1 MRNKGIIL
9 FLSIILS
16 IVLGVT
22 SLYTPRPK
30 SEDSGFSTEIAK
42 EHIKEIS
49 KEVHSIQEPEA
60 LGRVREYILNELKE
74 LGLEPEVF
82 TYEDVESSKGG
93 IYDINNIYAKIDGKN
108 GEDGSY
114 IMLASHYDSS
124 PKKRSGEDGE
134 SKGAADAGYGVSTIL
149 EIVRIIKES
158 GQELENGIKI
168 LITDGEEMGLM
179 GAKEEMNNNFDLY
192 ENVNFVVNLEAR
204 GIKGPALMFETSNN
218 NKKVIDLYKKANL
231 PVSYSLAADVYNK
244 MPNGSDF
251 TEFKDAGLPGINFAV
266 LNDLDYYHT
275 KNDNYDNISDTSIQH
290 YGEQVLPIVQEY
302 VYNAKYGQA
311 DYFQS
316 NQNSVFFTLLPN
328 VFINYTSLI
337 ATILAVI
344 SLIALVVIMRNL
356 KVNAKM
362 VVKWI
367 AVWTGLALA
376 STAIG
381 IAISYIISMVSGI
394 EFKITYMPRITG
406 SDFIVLMA
414 VILTSVLVA
423 LLSKKLAKNRED
435 LESML
440 FGGLWFN
447 EFLLVIFMIALPG
460 GSYLFLWP
468 VIMTLISII
477 LTKKFKNQNMLL
489 IATMFTIVMY
499 VPVIYNIYIAL
510 TIGAL
515 GVVML
520 LTLMSLSTIVPL
532 VLNVSM
538 ENENVIRNI
547 YRKVA

>member
-82 TYEDVESSKGG
+82 TYEGVESSKGG

-134 SKGAADAGYGVSTIL
+134 SKGAADDGYGVSTIL

-251 TEFKDAGLPGINFAV
+251 TEFKNAGLPGINFAV

>member
-1 MRNKGIIL
+1 M
-9 FLSIILS
+9 
-16 IVLGVT
+16 
-22 SLYTPRPK
+22 YT
-30 SEDSGFSTEIAK
+30 T
-42 EHIKEIS
+42 
-49 KEVHSIQEPEA
+49 Q
-60 LGRVREYILNELKE
+60 
-74 LGLEPEVF
+74 
-82 TYEDVESSKGG
+82 
-93 IYDINNIYAKIDGKN
+93 
-108 GEDGSY
+108 
-114 IMLASHYDSS
+114 
-124 PKKRSGEDGE
+124 
-134 SKGAADAGYGVSTIL
+134 
-149 EIVRIIKES
+149 
-158 GQELENGIKI
+158 
-168 LITDGEEMGLM
+168 
-179 GAKEEMNNNFDLY
+179 
-192 ENVNFVVNLEAR
+192 
-204 GIKGPALMFETSNN
+204 
-218 NKKVIDLYKKANL
+218 
-231 PVSYSLAADVYNK
+231 
-244 MPNGSDF
+244 
-251 TEFKDAGLPGINFAV
+251 
-266 LNDLDYYHT
+266 
-275 KNDNYDNISDTSIQH
+275 
-290 YGEQVLPIVQEY
+290 
-302 VYNAKYGQA
+302 KYGQA

>member
-16 IVLGVT
+16 VVLGIT

-30 SEDSGFSTEIAK
+30 SEESGFSTEIAK

-49 KEVHSIQEPEA
+49 REVHSIQQPEA
-60 LGRVREYILNELKE
+60 LGRVREYIVNELKE
-74 LGLEPEVF
+74 LGLEPQVF

-149 EIVRIIKES
+149 EIVRVIKES

-179 GAKEEMNNNFDLY
+179 GAKEEMNNNFGLY

-204 GIKGPALMFETSNN
+204 GIKGPALMFETSSN

-251 TEFKDAGLPGINFAV
+251 TEFKNAGLPGINFAV

-275 KNDNYDNISDTSIQH
+275 KNDNYENISDTSIQH
-290 YGEQVLPIVQEY
+290 YGEQVLPVVQEY
-302 VYNAKYGQA
+302 VYNSKYGQA
-311 DYFQS
+311 DYFES
-316 NQNSVFFTLLPN
+316 NQDSIFFTLLPN
-328 VFINYTSLI
+328 VFINYSSLI
-337 ATILAVI
+337 ATILAVV
-344 SLIALVVIMRNL
+344 SLIALLLIMRRL
-356 KVNAKM
+356 KVNAKL
-362 VVKWI
+362 VVKWTTI
-367 AVWTGLALA
+367 WTGLALA
-376 STAIG
+376 VAAIG
-381 IAISYIISMVSGI
+381 VAISYIISMVTDI
-394 EFKITYMPRITG
+394 EFKITYMPRVTG
-406 SDFIVLMA
+406 ADFIALAA
-414 VILTSVLVA
+414 VVLTSILVTI
-423 LLSKKLAKNRED
+423 LSKKLAKNRYEF
-435 LESML
+435 EAML

-447 EFLLVIFMIALPG
+447 EILLVIFMIALPG

-468 VIMTLISII
+468 VIMTLISIV
-477 LTKKFKNQNMLL
+477 LSKKFRNQNMLL
-489 IATMFTIVMY
+489 LATMFTIVMY

-520 LTLMSLSTIVPL
+520 LALMAVSTVVPL
-532 VLNVSM
+532 ALNIIMIEEDS
-538 ENENVIRNI
+538 II
-547 YRKVA
+547 SLYRKVA

>member
-16 IVLGVT
+16 IVLGIT

-82 TYEDVESSKGG
+82 TYEDVEGSKGG
-93 IYDINNIYAKIDGKN
+93 IYDINNIYAKIDGRN

-168 LITDGEEMGLM
+168 LITDGEEVGLM

>member
-82 TYEDVESSKGG
+82 TYEGVESSKGG

-251 TEFKDAGLPGINFAV
+251 TEFKNAGLPGINFAV

-414 VILTSVLVA
+414 VILTSILVV

-468 VIMTLISII
+468 VIITLISII

>member
-1 MRNKGIIL
+1 M
-9 FLSIILS
+9 LSV
-16 IVLGVT
+16 VLGIT

-30 SEDSGFSTEIAK
+30 SEESGFSTEIAK

-49 KEVHSIQEPEA
+49 REVHSIQQPEA
-60 LGRVREYILNELKE
+60 LGRVREYIVNELKE

-82 TYEDVESSKGG
+82 IYEDVESSKGG

-149 EIVRIIKES
+149 EIVRVIKES

-179 GAKEEMNNNFDLY
+179 GAKEEMNNNFGLY

-204 GIKGPALMFETSNN
+204 GIKGPALMFETSSN

-251 TEFKDAGLPGINFAV
+251 TEFKNAGLAGINFAV

-275 KNDNYDNISDTSIQH
+275 QNDNYDNISDTSIQH
-290 YGEQVLPIVQEY
+290 YGEQVLPVVQEY
-302 VYNAKYGQA
+302 VYNSKYGQA
-311 DYFQS
+311 DYFES
-316 NQNSVFFTLLPN
+316 NENSIFFTLLPN
-328 VFINYTSLI
+328 MFINYSSLI
-337 ATILAVI
+337 ATILAVL
-344 SLIALVVIMRNL
+344 SLIALLLIMRRL
-356 KVNAKM
+356 KINVKL
-362 VVKWI
+362 VVKWTT
-367 AVWTGLALA
+367 VWTGLALA
-376 STAIG
+376 VAAIG
-381 IAISYIISMVSGI
+381 VAVSYIISMVTGI
-394 EFKITYMPRITG
+394 EFKITYMPRVTG
-406 SDFIVLMA
+406 ADFIALAA
-414 VILTSVLVA
+414 VVLTSILVVI
-423 LLSKKLAKNRED
+423 LSKKLARNRED
-435 LESML
+435 FEAML
-440 FGGLWFN
+440 YGGLWFN
-447 EFLLVIFMIALPG
+447 EILLVIFMIALPG

-468 VIMTLISII
+468 VIMTLISIV
-477 LTKKFKNQNMLL
+477 LSKKFKNKNILL
-489 IATMFTIVMY
+489 LAKMFTIVMY

-520 LTLMSLSTIVPL
+520 LALMAVSTVVPL
-532 VLNVSM
+532 ALNIIMIEEDS
-538 ENENVIRNI
+538 II
-547 YRKVA
+547 SLYRKVA

>member
-82 TYEDVESSKGG
+82 TYEGVESSKGG

-251 TEFKDAGLPGINFAV
+251 TEFKNAGLPGINFAV

-414 VILTSVLVA
+414 VILTSILVV

>member
-16 IVLGVT
+16 VVLGIT

-30 SEDSGFSTEIAK
+30 SEESGFSTEIAK

-49 KEVHSIQEPEA
+49 REVHSIQQPEA
-60 LGRVREYILNELKE
+60 LGRVREYIVNELKE

-82 TYEDVESSKGG
+82 TYENVESSKGG
-93 IYDINNIYAKIDGKN
+93 TYDINNIYAKIDGKN
-108 GEDGSY
+108 GENGSY

-149 EIVRIIKES
+149 EIVRVIKES

-179 GAKEEMNNNFDLY
+179 GAKEEMNNNFGLY

-204 GIKGPALMFETSNN
+204 GIKGPALMFETSSN

-231 PVSYSLAADVYNK
+231 PVSYSLAAYVYNK

-251 TEFKDAGLPGINFAV
+251 TEFKNAGLPGINFAV

-275 KNDNYDNISDTSIQH
+275 QNDNYDNISDTSIQH
-290 YGEQVLPIVQEY
+290 YGEQVLPIVEEY
-302 VYNAKYGQA
+302 VFNSEYGQA
-311 DYFQS
+311 DYFKS
-316 NQNSVFFTLLPN
+316 NQDSIFFTLLPN
-328 VFINYTSLI
+328 VFINYSSLV
-337 ATILAVI
+337 ATILAVV
-344 SLIALVVIMRNL
+344 SLIALLLIMRRL
-356 KVNAKM
+356 KINAKL
-362 VVKWI
+362 VVKWTT
-367 AVWTGLALA
+367 VWIGLALA
-376 STAIG
+376 VVAIG
-381 IAISYIISMVSGI
+381 LAVSYIISMVTGI
-394 EFKITYMPRITG
+394 EFKITYMPRVIG
-406 SDFIVLMA
+406 ADFIALTA
-414 VILTSVLVA
+414 VVLTSILVA
-423 LLSKKLAKNRED
+423 ILSKKLARNRED
-435 LESML
+435 FEVML
-440 FGGLWFN
+440 YGGLWFN
-447 EFLLVIFMIALPG
+447 EILLVIFMMVLPG

-468 VIMTLISII
+468 IMITLASLTLSRKLRNKNMMLISI
-477 LTKKFKNQNMLL
+477 
-489 IATMFTIVMY
+489 MFTIVMY

-520 LTLMSLSTIVPL
+520 LTLMALSTIVPL
-532 VLNVSM
+532 ALNVAM
-538 ENENVIRNI
+538 AEENSIRSL
-547 YRKVA
+547 YRKAA

>member
-16 IVLGVT
+16 VVLGIT

-30 SEDSGFSTEIAK
+30 SEESGFSTEIAK

-49 KEVHSIQEPEA
+49 REVHSIQQPEA
-60 LGRVREYILNELKE
+60 LGRVREYIVNELKE

-149 EIVRIIKES
+149 EIVRVIKES

-179 GAKEEMNNNFDLY
+179 GAKEEMNNNFGLY

-204 GIKGPALMFETSNN
+204 GIKGPALMFETSSN

-231 PVSYSLAADVYNK
+231 PVSYSLAAAVYNK

-251 TEFKDAGLPGINFAV
+251 TEFKNAGLAGINFAV

-275 KNDNYDNISDTSIQH
+275 QNDNYENISDTSIQH
-290 YGEQVLPIVQEY
+290 YGEQVLPVVQEY
-302 VYNAKYGQA
+302 VYNSKYGQA
-311 DYFQS
+311 DYFES
-316 NQNSVFFTLLPN
+316 NENSVFFTLLPN
-328 VFINYTSLI
+328 MFINYSSLI
-337 ATILAVI
+337 ATILSVV
-344 SLIALVVIMRNL
+344 SLIVLLLIMRRL
-356 KVNAKM
+356 KINAKS
-362 VVKWI
+362 VVKWT
-367 AVWTGLALA
+367 AVWIGLALTVA
-376 STAIG
+376 AIG
-381 IAISYIISMVSGI
+381 VAVSYIISIVTGI
-394 EFKITYMPRITG
+394 EFKITYMPRVIG
-406 SDFIVLMA
+406 ADFIALVA
-414 VILTSVLVA
+414 VVLTSVLVTI
-423 LLSKKLAKNRED
+423 LSKKLARNRED
-435 LESML
+435 FESML
-440 FGGLWFN
+440 YGGLWFN
-447 EFLLVIFMIALPG
+447 EILLVIFMMALPG

-468 VIMTLISII
+468 IMITLASLTLSRKLRNKNMMLIS
-477 LTKKFKNQNMLL
+477 M
-489 IATMFTIVMY
+489 MFTIIMY
-499 VPVIYNIYIAL
+499 VPVIYNIYVAL

-520 LTLMSLSTIVPL
+520 LTLMALSTIIPL
-532 VLNVSM
+532 ALNVAM
-538 ENENVIRNI
+538 EEENSIRSL

>member
-16 IVLGVT
+16 VVLGIT

-30 SEDSGFSTEIAK
+30 SEESEFSTEIAK

-49 KEVHSIQEPEA
+49 REVHSIQQPEA
-60 LGRVREYILNELKE
+60 LGRVREYIVNELKE
-74 LGLEPEVF
+74 LGLEPQVF

-149 EIVRIIKES
+149 EIVRVIKES

-179 GAKEEMNNNFDLY
+179 GAKEEMNNNFGLY

-204 GIKGPALMFETSNN
+204 GIKGPALMFETSSN

-251 TEFKDAGLPGINFAV
+251 TEFKNAGLPGINFAV

-275 KNDNYDNISDTSIQH
+275 KNDNYENISDTSIQH
-290 YGEQVLPIVQEY
+290 YGEQVLPVVQEY
-302 VYNAKYGQA
+302 VYNSKYGQA
-311 DYFQS
+311 DYFES
-316 NQNSVFFTLLPN
+316 NQDSIFFTLLPN
-328 VFINYTSLI
+328 VFINYSSLI
-337 ATILAVI
+337 ATILAVV
-344 SLIALVVIMRNL
+344 SLIALLLIMRRL
-356 KVNAKM
+356 KVNAKL
-362 VVKWI
+362 VVKWTTI
-367 AVWTGLALA
+367 WTGLALA
-376 STAIG
+376 VAAIG
-381 IAISYIISMVSGI
+381 VAISYIISMVTDI
-394 EFKITYMPRITG
+394 EFKITYMPRVTG
-406 SDFIVLMA
+406 ADFIALAA
-414 VILTSVLVA
+414 VVLTSILVTI
-423 LLSKKLAKNRED
+423 LSKKLAKNRYEF
-435 LESML
+435 EAML

-447 EFLLVIFMIALPG
+447 EILLVIFMIALPG

-468 VIMTLISII
+468 VIMTLISIV
-477 LTKKFKNQNMLL
+477 LSKKFRNQNMLL
-489 IATMFTIVMY
+489 LATMFTIVMY

-520 LTLMSLSTIVPL
+520 LALMAVSTVVPL
-532 VLNVSM
+532 ALNIIMIEEDS
-538 ENENVIRNI
+538 II
-547 YRKVA
+547 SLYRKVA

>member
-16 IVLGVT
+16 VVLGIT

-30 SEDSGFSTEIAK
+30 SEESGFSTEIAK

-49 KEVHSIQEPEA
+49 REVHSIQQPEE
-60 LGRVREYILNELKE
+60 LGRVREYIVNELKE
-74 LGLEPEVF
+74 LGLEPEIF

-124 PKKRSGEDGE
+124 PKKRLGEDGE

-149 EIVRIIKES
+149 EIVRVIKES
-158 GQELENGIKI
+158 GQDLENGIKI

-204 GIKGPALMFETSNN
+204 GIKGPALMFETSSN

-231 PVSYSLAADVYNK
+231 PVSYSLASDVYNK

-251 TEFKDAGLPGINFAV
+251 TEFKNAGLAGINFAV

-275 KNDNYDNISDTSIQH
+275 QNDNYDNISDTSIQH
-290 YGEQVLPIVQEY
+290 YGEQVLPVVQEY
-302 VYNAKYGQA
+302 IYNSKYGQA
-311 DYFQS
+311 NYFES
-316 NQNSVFFTLLPN
+316 NENSIFFTLLPN
-328 VFINYTSLI
+328 MFINYSSLI
-337 ATILAVI
+337 ATILAVL
-344 SLIALVVIMRNL
+344 SLIALLLIMRRL
-356 KVNAKM
+356 KINVKL
-362 VVKWI
+362 VVKWTT
-367 AVWTGLALA
+367 VWTGLALA
-376 STAIG
+376 VAAIG
-381 IAISYIISMVSGI
+381 VAVSYIISMVTGI
-394 EFKITYMPRITG
+394 EFKITYMPRVIG
-406 SDFIVLMA
+406 ADFIALAA
-414 VILTSVLVA
+414 VVLTSILVVI
-423 LLSKKLAKNRED
+423 LSKKLARNRED
-435 LESML
+435 FEAML
-440 FGGLWFN
+440 YGGLWFN
-447 EFLLVIFMIALPG
+447 EILLVIFMIALPG

-468 VIMTLISII
+468 VIMTLISIV
-477 LTKKFKNQNMLL
+477 LSKKFKNKNILL
-489 IATMFTIVMY
+489 LAKMFTIVMY

-520 LTLMSLSTIVPL
+520 LALMAVSTVVPL
-532 VLNVSM
+532 ALNIIMIEEDS
-538 ENENVIRNI
+538 II
-547 YRKVA
+547 SLYRKVA

>member
-82 TYEDVESSKGG
+82 TYEGVESSKGG

-251 TEFKDAGLPGINFAV
+251 TEFKNAGLPGINFAV

-414 VILTSVLVA
+414 VILTSVLVV

-532 VLNVSM
+532 ALNVSM
-538 ENENVIRNI
+538 EKENVIRNI

>member
-82 TYEDVESSKGG
+82 TYEGVESSKGG

-381 IAISYIISMVSGI
+381 IAMSYIISMVSGI